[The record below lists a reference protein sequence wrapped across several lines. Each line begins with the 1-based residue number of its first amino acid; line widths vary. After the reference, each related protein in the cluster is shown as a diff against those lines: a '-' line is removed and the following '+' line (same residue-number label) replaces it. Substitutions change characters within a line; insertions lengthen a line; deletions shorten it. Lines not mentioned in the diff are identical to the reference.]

1 MKKRYLPEL
10 TQPELEKVIDAN
22 AKIREE
28 ITDLI
33 ISDVIDRFNSEIRRF
48 KYSVRGYCIN
58 GGVYRGHITVSD
70 APQFIKDLNAGDEF
84 KYMITDD
91 LCDLLDRLTEKAD
104 FYEDCLTGYEDI
116 SDTRFNNLEKWFEE
130 GTAKIA
136 QCIAD
141 MYDSEIEYA
150 YEDERIK
157 EFADIYAETN
167 DDIYILDDT
176 FTAYRDYTEC
186 YA

>member
-28 ITDLI
+28 ITDYI
-33 ISDVIDRFNSEIRRF
+33 ISDVIDRFNHEIRKF
-48 KYSVRGYCIN
+48 KYSVRGYSIN
-58 GGVYRGHITVSD
+58 SGVYRGHITVSD

-84 KYMITDD
+84 IYQITDD
-91 LCDLLDRLTEKAD
+91 LCDLLERLTEKAD

-116 SDTRFNNLEKWFEE
+116 SDERFNNLEKWYEE
-130 GTAKIA
+130 GTTKIA

-141 MYDSEIEYA
+141 MYEGEIEYA
-150 YEDERIK
+150 YDDERIK
-157 EFADIYAETN
+157 EFADIYADMN
-167 DDIYILDDT
+167 KDIYVLDDT
-176 FTAYRDYTEC
+176 YTAYREYIQC

>member
-28 ITDLI
+28 ITDYI
-33 ISDVIDRFNSEIRRF
+33 ISDVIDRFDNEIRKF
-48 KYSVRGYCIN
+48 KYSVKGYSIN
-58 GGVYRGHITVSD
+58 NGVYRGHITVSD
-70 APQFIKDLNAGDEF
+70 APQFIQDLNDGDEF

-91 LCDLLDRLTEKAD
+91 LCGLLDRLTEKAE
-104 FYEDCLTGYEDI
+104 FYNDCLTGYEDI
-116 SDTRFNNLEKWFEE
+116 SDERFYKLEKWYEE

-150 YEDERIK
+150 YDDEHIK
-157 EFADIYAETN
+157 EFADIYAEMNT
-167 DDIYILDDT
+167 DIYVLDDT
-176 FTAYRDYTEC
+176 YTAYREYIQC

>member
-28 ITDLI
+28 ITDYI
-33 ISDVIDRFNSEIRRF
+33 ISDVIDRFDNEIRKF
-48 KYSVRGYCIN
+48 KYSVRGYSIN
-58 GGVYRGHITVSD
+58 NGVYRGHITVSD

-84 KYMITDD
+84 IYQITDD
-91 LCDLLDRLTEKAD
+91 LCGLLDRLTEKAD

-116 SDTRFNNLEKWFEE
+116 SDERFYNLEKWYEE

-150 YEDERIK
+150 YDDERIK
-157 EFADIYAETN
+157 EFADIYADMN
-167 DDIYILDDT
+167 KDIYVLDDT
-176 FTAYRDYTEC
+176 YTAYREYIQC